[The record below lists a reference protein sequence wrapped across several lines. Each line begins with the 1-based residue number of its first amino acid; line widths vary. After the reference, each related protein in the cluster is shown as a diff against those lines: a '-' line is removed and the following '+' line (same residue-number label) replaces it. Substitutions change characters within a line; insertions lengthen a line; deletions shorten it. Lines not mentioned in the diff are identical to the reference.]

1 MESAK
6 YAFLVKILFIDI
18 TIVSFYFELYLFIYI
33 VYYSYHN
40 RKNEMKEK
48 TLKINN
54 QAGIHCRPASA
65 ILNAIIE
72 FPDHRFVV
80 YLPGRED
87 TELNSILSLIAL
99 GLQCGDRITLRVS
112 GPDEENACAKI
123 AALFEYEFDFP
134 PRM

>member
-1 MESAK
+1 LN
-6 YAFLVKILFIDI
+6 YIFL
-18 TIVSFYFELYLFIYI
+18 YYI

-48 TLKINN
+48 TVKINN

-65 ILNAIIE
+65 ILNAISE
-72 FPDHRFVV
+72 FPDHEFIV

-112 GPDEENACAKI
+112 GADEENACNKI
-123 AALFEYEFDFP
+123 ASLFEFEFDFP